1 MPRVRARDAAR
12 SREGSG
18 RKGGR
23 REVERDGGKERERK
37 RKSVD
42 EDERERKTGK
52 MRVEEER
59 APLAWRTMGFSC
71 ILLIFPKVRGGS
83 LAVCSARA

>member
-1 MPRVRARDAAR
+1 MGEREAEQ
-12 SREGSG
+12 SWKETEGKREGKG
-18 RKGGR
+18 RS
-23 REVERDGGKERERK
+23 EN
-37 RKSVD
+37 
-42 EDERERKTGK
+42 EDESEQEGND
-52 MRVEEER
+52 EGGGEER

>member
-1 MPRVRARDAAR
+1 MGEREAER
-12 SREGSG
+12 SWRETERMREGKG
-18 RKGGR
+18 RSENEDVREQEGNDEGG
-23 REVERDGGKERERK
+23 G
-37 RKSVD
+37 
-42 EDERERKTGK
+42 
-52 MRVEEER
+52 EER

>member
-1 MPRVRARDAAR
+1 MR
-12 SREGSG
+12 
-18 RKGGR
+18 
-23 REVERDGGKERERK
+23 ERERAGTK
-37 RKSVD
+37 TREK
-42 EDERERKTGK
+42 ERKRGR